1 MPFVTLDATVSFPT
15 AWSGGFT
22 VERHDSLMSAPVRFF
37 VPFRDDERRVLGSS
51 RCRDVACRGS
61 HGHGDRMQ

>member
-37 VPFRDDERRVLGSS
+37 RSIQGRRKEGVREQSMQ
-51 RCRDVACRGS
+51 RRGMS
-61 HGHGDRMQ
+61 WLTWTW